1 MRGEQQERRQGAA
14 MAAEPRAAGGA
25 FTHRE
30 ILVILSGIL
39 LGMMLAALDQSIV
52 ATALP
57 AIAGELNGLEH
68 LSWIVSAYL
77 LTSTASTPI
86 YGKLSDLY
94 GRRVLLETAIALF
107 VTASVLCAVAQD
119 MPELIAARALQ
130 GLGGGGLIS
139 MAQAVI
145 ADVISPRE
153 RGRYQGYL
161 SGMWATASVGGPVL
175 GGFFVDYLSWRW
187 VFWINLPLGVA
198 AFILCRRALAR
209 LVSPRQ
215 RRRIDYLGAALL
227 TAAVADLLLV
237 ASWGGTTFA
246 WTSPTLLGLMAAAL
260 PLVAGFIVQE
270 LYAAEPIMP
279 PRLFA
284 NPVISLASLISFIVA
299 MAMFGAIVLLPVFLQ
314 LVSGVGAGH
323 SGVLLIPL
331 MGGTVVGAFTAGQLM
346 RRSGRYKIFPLIGLA
361 LSTVGFVLL
370 ATMDQRTAPALAM
383 VHMGLLGIGIGMSMP
398 VMLVAVQNAAEL
410 RDIGVATAT
419 VAFSRSLGGSFG
431 AAILWSALLAALER
445 HLAASGSAL
454 GTALLAGGPD
464 VIAHLRP
471 AERALLIPALAQ
483 SFHLVFGIAALI
495 AAASVAAALF
505 LKEVPLRT
513 SAAAVTQH
521 KTPAE

>member
-1 MRGEQQERRQGAA
+1 MRGEQHERRQNAA
-14 MAAEPRAAGGA
+14 AAAEPRAAGGA

-30 ILVILSGIL
+30 ILVILSGVL

-94 GRRVLLETAIALF
+94 GRRVLLQIAIAVF
-107 VTASVLCAVAQD
+107 VVASLLCAAAQD
-119 MPELIAARALQ
+119 MPQLIAARALQ

-187 VFWINLPLGVA
+187 VFWINLPVGIA

-209 LVSPRQ
+209 LASPRQ
-215 RRRIDYLGAALL
+215 RRRIDYLGATLL
-227 TAAVADLLLV
+227 TAGVADLLLV

-246 WTSPTLLGLMAAAL
+246 WTSATLIGLMAAAL
-260 PLVAGFIVQE
+260 PLVGGFMLQE
-270 LYAAEPIMP
+270 LRAAEPIMP

-284 NPVISLASLISFIVA
+284 HPVISLASLISFMVA

-314 LVSGVGAGH
+314 LVTGVGAGH

-346 RRSGRYKIFPLIGLA
+346 RRSGRYKVFPLIGLV
-361 LSTVGFVLL
+361 LSTLAFGLL
-370 ATMDQRTAPALAM
+370 ATMDQRTAPTLAM
-383 VHMGLLGIGIGMSMP
+383 LYMGLLGIGLGMSMP

-419 VAFSRSLGGSFG
+419 VSFSRSLGGSFG

-445 HLAASGSAL
+445 HLAAAGSTL
-454 GTALLAGGPD
+454 GTTLLAGGPD
-464 VIAHLRP
+464 AIAHLDP

-483 SFHLVFGIAALI
+483 SFQLVFAIAALI
-495 AAASVAAALF
+495 AALSVAATLF

-513 SAAAVTQH
+513 SAAVAAQH
-521 KTPAE
+521 RRPDE

>member
-1 MRGEQQERRQGAA
+1 MGAEEKHGRDGA
-14 MAAEPRAAGGA
+14 LRLPVPAAASA
-25 FTHRE
+25 FSHRE
-30 ILVILSGIL
+30 ILVILSGVL

-52 ATALP
+52 TTALP
-57 AIAGELNGLEH
+57 AIAGDLNGLER
-68 LSWIVSAYL
+68 LSWIVSGYL

-94 GRRVLLETAIALF
+94 GRRVLLQTAIVVF
-107 VTASVLCAVAQD
+107 VAASVLCGMAQSMPQLIVA
-119 MPELIAARALQ
+119 RTLQ

-145 ADVISPRE
+145 ADIIAPRE

-187 VFWINLPLGVA
+187 VFWVNLPLGIA
-198 AFILCRRALAR
+198 AFFICRRTLGRLAA
-209 LVSPRQ
+209 PRH

-227 TAAVADLLLV
+227 TASVADLLVV
-237 ASWGGTTFA
+237 ASWGGTTPA
-246 WTSPTLLGLMAAAL
+246 WTSPALLGLVAAAL
-260 PLVAGFIVQE
+260 PLVGAFILQE
-270 LYAAEPIMP
+270 LRAAEPILP

-284 NPVISLASLISFIVA
+284 DPVIRLASLISFTVA
-299 MAMFGAIVLLPVFLQ
+299 MAMFGGIVLLPVFLQ

-331 MGGTVVGAFTAGQLM
+331 MGGTVVGAFTSGQLM
-346 RRSGRYKIFPLIGLA
+346 RRTGRYKVFPLIGLA
-361 LSTVGFVLL
+361 ASTLAFVLL
-370 ATMDQRTAPALAM
+370 ATMDAATPPRAAM
-383 VHMGLLGIGIGMSMP
+383 AYMGLLGVGIGMSMP
-398 VMLVAVQNAAEL
+398 VMLVAVQNAAEP

-431 AAILWSALLAALER
+431 AAILWSVLLSALER
-445 HLAASGSAL
+445 HLAAGGGGL
-454 GTALLAGGPD
+454 GTAMLAGGPD
-464 VIAHLRP
+464 AIAHLP
-471 AERALLIPALAQ
+471 ASQRALLIPALVQ

-495 AAASVAAALF
+495 TAASVGMTLF

-513 SAAAVTQH
+513 TASIVVAQR
-521 KTPAE
+521 KTPGG